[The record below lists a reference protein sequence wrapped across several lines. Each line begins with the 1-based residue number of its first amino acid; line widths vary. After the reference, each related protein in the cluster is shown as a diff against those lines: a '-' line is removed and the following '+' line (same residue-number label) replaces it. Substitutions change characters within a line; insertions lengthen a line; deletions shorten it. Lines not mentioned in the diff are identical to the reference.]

1 MNYTVVWKRSA
12 DDSLVELWMNS
23 TDRTAITAAVKEIDA
38 QLGQSPLEAGE
49 SREIDYRILCILLLV
64 VAYRVSEDDRLVTVV
79 KVRAV

>member
-38 QLGQSPLEAGE
+38 QLGQSPLEVGE
-49 SREIDYRILCILLLV
+49 SREIDYRILCILPLV